1 MNENIE
7 KTLETD
13 AGSIGLH
20 DGFNDMDS
28 NDVITSL
35 EYEYRPELTGTDETS
50 ISDMAADMEL
60 FFDTPYCSVSSGDIL
75 SLQTET
81 EIPATYDYTET
92 LQSIDSK
99 LSLIIFLIL
108 SFWVIKHIRISVRN
122 FTGRGIDE

>member
-7 KTLETD
+7 NIMESDIGDIIISPDNISGISDINPIDGIGDFGTDGNTTTPETT
-13 AGSIGLH
+13 
-20 DGFNDMDS
+20 FPDMD
-28 NDVITSL
+28 
-35 EYEYRPELTGTDETS
+35 
-50 ISDMAADMEL
+50 
-60 FFDTPYCSVSSGDIL
+60 DTFGYIYGSVSSGDTL
-75 SLQTET
+75 SLQAET